1 MENAQVQAR
10 WKEYI
15 EELYDKNNKP
25 RANDIPIELEG
36 DIDKQGPALLLEEFE
51 RLYQS

>member
-1 MENAQVQAR
+1 LTDSDKVQDR

-25 RANDIPIELEG
+25 QYEIMHLQTQQKITKDHLYFSVNL
-36 DIDKQGPALLLEEFE
+36 KQH
-51 RLYQS
+51 